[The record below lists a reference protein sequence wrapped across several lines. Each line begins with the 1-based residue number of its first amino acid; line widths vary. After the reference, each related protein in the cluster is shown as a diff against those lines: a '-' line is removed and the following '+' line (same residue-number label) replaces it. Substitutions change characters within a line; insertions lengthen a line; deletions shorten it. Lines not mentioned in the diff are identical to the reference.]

1 MAGDGRLP
9 VQENACKLRVGRVVE
24 VRIRRLA
31 NLDEMQWLTTEV
43 FAAIDRAG
51 PGAVIGTD
59 CRLAFPVGRHV
70 ARAWSRAMRKAN
82 DRIARS
88 AFLLDPANTMFN
100 LQLERIVDCA
110 LNPARRCFAQLDQFR
125 DWIGAALSEPERQAV
140 NALFSDDD

>member
-1 MAGDGRLP
+1 MP
-9 VQENACKLRVGRVVE
+9 VLENVCRLRVGRVVE

-43 FAAIDRAG
+43 FAAIERAG

-59 CRLAFPVGRHV
+59 CRSAFPVGRHV

-82 DRIARS
+82 GQIARS

-110 LNPARRCFAQLDQFR
+110 LNPSRRCFTQLDQVR
-125 DWIGAALSEPERQAV
+125 SWIGAVLPEPERQAV
-140 NALFSDDD
+140 DALFSDDDLVKET